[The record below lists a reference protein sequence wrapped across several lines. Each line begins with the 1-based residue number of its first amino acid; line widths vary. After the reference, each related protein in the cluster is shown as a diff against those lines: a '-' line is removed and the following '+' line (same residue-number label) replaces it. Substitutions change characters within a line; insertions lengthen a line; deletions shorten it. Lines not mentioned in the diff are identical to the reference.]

1 MTVINAVSLLEA
13 MQALRDHPGA
23 RLVQGG
29 TDLMV
34 EVNFNRAAINDV
46 VALRQVNELR
56 RWHVDDD
63 VAGDA
68 KTVRIGAGV
77 PYAEMERAP
86 LCDLVPA
93 LAQAARTVG
102 LRRFAPPVRW
112 AATWARARRLVT
124 ACQC

>member
-1 MTVINAVSLLEA
+1 VTVINAVSLREA

-34 EVNFNRAAINDV
+34 EVNFNRAAVDDV

-56 RWHVDDD
+56 RWHADEDM
-63 VAGDA
+63 G
-68 KTVRIGAGV
+68 TVRVGAGV

-93 LAQAARTVG
+93 LAPGCTH
-102 LRRFAPPVRW
+102 RRFTPDSRRGFTRRQPRHVL
-112 AATWARARRLVT
+112 ARR
-124 ACQC
+124 